1 MKVNNKIVPRCD
13 SAIHL
18 GHLLHTENTTSEL
31 IEQAII
37 DFNKSF
43 NGFIARFGSC
53 FVSTK
58 NKLFQ
63 QYCCSMYGSQL
74 WDLTSKTVEKM
85 LTQWR
90 KAHRLA
96 LTVPPN
102 THNDL
107 LPLIA
112 DNMSLRSILDCR
124 YLSFYK
130 SIATS
135 KNSIVSFTAKY
146 KLFDSTSTLGKNMT
160 HLLHKYQLDV
170 NDIVTLS
177 KCSAREL
184 CYNRW
189 IAKINNEY
197 PLYAQGINEMI
208 TMKEGLCYRT
218 LSNEDCNAFINSLST
233 I

>member
-1 MKVNNKIVPRCD
+1 
-13 SAIHL
+13 
-18 GHLLHTENTTSEL
+18 
-31 IEQAII
+31 
-37 DFNKSF
+37 
-43 NGFIARFGSC
+43 
-53 FVSTK
+53 
-58 NKLFQ
+58 
-63 QYCCSMYGSQL
+63 
-74 WDLTSKTVEKM
+74 
-85 LTQWR
+85 
-90 KAHRLA
+90 
-96 LTVPPN
+96 
-102 THNDL
+102 
-107 LPLIA
+107 
-112 DNMSLRSILDCR
+112 MSLRSILDCR

-189 IAKINNEY
+189 IVNINNEY

-218 LSNEDCNAFINSLST
+218 LSNEDCNVFINSLST